1 MGVPSSPLLLLPT
14 PSLVPEERGGQL
26 CAPGCFQRR
35 PADGE
40 HWSNTGEWRLP
51 ALLALDRVQGLS
63 QASVQHVLIE
73 HLLHTRHCS
82 RHLGYSSEPIKALL
96 LKGWLFI
103 WINKKHKMQGVR
115 LECVSEGDKHSGK
128 GNLEQDQGY
137 PVRAGKGEARD
148 PS

>member
-14 PSLVPEERGGQL
+14 PSLVPEERRGQL
-26 CAPGCFQRR
+26 RAPGCFQRR

-40 HWSNTGEWRLP
+40 HWSNTGEWHLP
-51 ALLALDRVQGLS
+51 ALRALDRVQGLS

-103 WINKKHKMQGVR
+103 WIKKIENARSKIRM
-115 LECVSEGDKHSGK
+115 CVGG
-128 GNLEQDQGY
+128 
-137 PVRAGKGEARD
+137 
-148 PS
+148 